1 MTQPFRDRQIGHL
14 KHFLIAQRP
23 GNYATYPERAGT
35 PANYRAYAVS
45 REDVL
50 LPDKDWPLPC
60 CITPMFRE
68 RDGISV
74 KSIARF
80 F

>member
-1 MTQPFRDRQIGHL
+1 MRHIQNGL
-14 KHFLIAQRP
+14 
-23 GNYATYPERAGT
+23 ET

-60 CITPMFRE
+60 SITPMFQE
-68 RDGISV
+68 RDGIFE
-74 KSIARF
+74 KHIARF
-80 F
+80 SENDYFEF